1 MRLFILGATGKT
13 GTALVNQG
21 LARGHEVTTFG
32 RSAFSVKS
40 SKSPRV
46 LLGDPMDAIA
56 LAAELPGH
64 DAVLSALGARGL
76 GATSVLVEGASA
88 TIEAMRATDVRRL
101 LIVSSTLFDAKS
113 GWLTRLMGRTLLRNV
128 VADQRAME
136 EQVTR
141 SNLDWTI
148 LRAARLTTGSLT
160 GRYTVE
166 KQSDRGEFPAR
177 PMSRED
183 LACMM
188 LDEAERG
195 NYIKQVV
202 RVCGGGS

>member
-13 GTALVNQG
+13 GTALVSQG
-21 LARGHEVTTFG
+21 LARGHQVTTFG

-40 SKSPRV
+40 SKSLRV
-46 LLGDPMDAIA
+46 VLGDPMDPIA

-64 DAVLSALGARGL
+64 DAVLSTLGNRGL
-76 GATSVLVEGASA
+76 GATSVLVEGATA
-88 TIEAMRATDVRRL
+88 TIEAMRVAAVRRL

-113 GWLTRLMGRTLLRNV
+113 GWFTRVMGRTLLRNIA
-128 VADQRAME
+128 ADQRAME

-148 LRAARLTTGSLT
+148 LRAARLTTGALT
-160 GRYTVE
+160 AKYAVSE
-166 KQSDRGEFPAR
+166 QSDRGEFSGN

-183 LACMM
+183 LARMM

-202 RVCGGGS
+202 RVCGASS